1 MMLPPLT
8 QVKQNVSCY
17 EISDIRQSVLDAIKH
32 TNAGNIDMS
41 GKTIG
46 ITAGSRGINAIPE
59 IISSLV
65 EFVKSVGGKPVLIP
79 SMGTHGGAT
88 PEGQYNV
95 LKSLGI
101 REDSTGAPISFC
113 VDTRKIGK
121 TANGIPVYCNAEAAK
136 VDGLIVV
143 NRVKQHTDFSGTI
156 ESGICKMLAIGLGSY
171 KGALT
176 THSHALLNGYEG
188 TIKDIA
194 EVMIE
199 KLPIMFAVG
208 IIENWKGK
216 TSHIE
221 VMLPGE
227 IIAKEPILLKKAK
240 ESTIKLPFEEI
251 NVLIIKEI
259 GKNISGTG
267 MDTKVVGRIYVKG
280 QREPD
285 SPSVDRIVVL
295 NLTPESHG
303 NAIGIGLADITT
315 RRLFE
320 QVNIRDTALN
330 SISSM
335 CPEQGRLPCI
345 LESDKEAI
353 ESAFLTLGAVEP
365 QKARMV
371 FIKNTLELETF
382 YVSEVMLG
390 DIQGNKDIE
399 IIGDP
404 QEMRFDKEGNLIN
417 LF

>member
-8 QVKQNVSCY
+8 QVKQNVSCF
-17 EISDIRQSVLDAIKH
+17 EISDIRQSVLDAITH
-32 TNAGNIDMS
+32 TNAGNIGMS

-113 VDTRKIGK
+113 VDTREIGK
-121 TANGIPVYCNAEAAK
+121 TVNGIPVYCNVEAAK

-156 ESGICKMLAIGLGSY
+156 ESGICKMLAIGLGSF

-194 EVMIE
+194 GVMIE

-216 TSHIE
+216 TSHIK

-227 IIAKEPILLKKAK
+227 IIAKEPIMLKKAK
-240 ESTIKLPFEEI
+240 ESAIKLPFEEI

-285 SPSVDRIVVL
+285 GPSIDRIVVL
-295 NLTPESHG
+295 DLTPESHG

-315 RRLFE
+315 RRLYK

-365 QKARMV
+365 QKARIV

-390 DIQGNKDIE
+390 DIQEDKNVE

-404 QEMRFDKEGNLIN
+404 QEMCFDREGNLIN